1 MIPCSEV
8 IRLLWDYIDGEL
20 TAERADEIRR
30 HLEICAGCRAVTEFE
45 AEFLR
50 SVRRMLDVPP
60 PGDELRARVVAA
72 LRAHGFE
79 NGGG

>member
-8 IRLLWDYIDGEL
+8 IRVLWDFLDGEL
-20 TAERADEIRR
+20 SAERTDEIRR

-45 AEFLR
+45 EEFLR
-50 SVRRMLDVPP
+50 SVRRLLDVPP
-60 PGDELRARVVAA
+60 PRAELRARVVAA

>member
-8 IRLLWDYIDGEL
+8 IRVLWDFLDGEL
-20 TAERADEIRR
+20 TVERADEIRR

-45 AEFLR
+45 QEFLH

-60 PGDELRARVVAA
+60 AGGELRARVVAA

-79 NGGG
+79 GGGG